1 MREIKRL
8 SISGPARIEQ
18 QRISIMKMVVFGS
31 LNIDKTYS
39 LEDFVRPGQTISASK
54 MEQFCGGKGFNQAIA
69 LRRAGNEVHFAG
81 AVGQDGAMLLET
93 LDRNGIHRDHVRVTG
108 GATGHA
114 IIQLD
119 KKGGNC
125 IIILAGANGEI
136 TEADVDNTL
145 ADFGKGDLIV
155 LQNEISCVP
164 YILRRAREKDMIV
177 AFNPSPYDARIADCD
192 LSCVDYLLV
201 NEVEGAG
208 MAGCTDADSIL
219 DTLHSRYPALS
230 IVLTLG
236 GDGSVYQDK
245 HGKRFSCGIHKV
257 NAVDTTA
264 AGDTFTGFFLSEL
277 LRHGDAARALHTAS
291 VAAGIAVS
299 RKGAEPSIPMIA
311 EVKMHS

>member
-1 MREIKRL
+1 
-8 SISGPARIEQ
+8 
-18 QRISIMKMVVFGS
+18 MKMVVFGS

-69 LRRAGNEVHFAG
+69 LRRAGNEVYFAG
-81 AVGQDGAMLLET
+81 AVGQDGGMLLEN
-93 LDRNGIHRDHVRVTG
+93 LDRNGIDRSCVKVTD

-119 KKGGNC
+119 KNGGNC

-136 TEADVDNTL
+136 TEADVEATL
-145 ADFGKGDLIV
+145 AHFGEGDLIV

-164 YILRRAREKDMIV
+164 YILRRAHEKGMIV
-177 AFNPSPYDARIADCD
+177 AFNPSPYDGKIADCD

-208 MAGCTDADSIL
+208 MAGCTDADAIL
-219 DTLHSRYPALS
+219 DTLHSRYPALN

-245 HGKRFSCGIHKV
+245 NGARFNCGVHKV
-257 NAVDTTA
+257 QAVDTTA
-264 AGDTFTGFFLSEL
+264 AGDTFTGFFLSGI
-277 LRHGDAARALHTAS
+277 LRHGDAQKALHTAS

-299 RKGAEPSIPMIA
+299 RKGAEPSIPLMA
-311 EVKMHS
+311 EVEKIVNG

>member
-1 MREIKRL
+1 M
-8 SISGPARIEQ
+8 Q
-18 QRISIMKMVVFGS
+18 MVVFGS

-39 LEDFVRPGQTISASK
+39 LEEFVRPGQTIAAKK

-69 LRRAGNEVHFAG
+69 LRRAGNAVHFAG
-81 AVGQDGAMLLET
+81 AVGQDGGMLLDA
-93 LDRNGIHRDHVRVTG
+93 LDRNGIDRRHVKITG

-119 KKGGNC
+119 RNGGNC

-136 TEADVDNTL
+136 TEAGADATL
-145 ADFGKGDLIV
+145 ANFGAGDLIV

-164 YILRRAREKDMIV
+164 YIIRRAHEKGMIV
-177 AFNPSPYDARIADCD
+177 AFNPSPYDDRIARCD

-201 NEVEGAG
+201 NEEEGAAMSG
-208 MAGCTDADSIL
+208 ETEPDVML
-219 DTLHSRYPALS
+219 DVLQRRYPGLS

-236 GDGSVYQDK
+236 GDGSVYQDRR
-245 HGKRFSCGIHKV
+245 GARFTCGVHRV
-257 NAVDTTA
+257 QAVDTTA

-277 LRHGDAARALHTAS
+277 LHHGDAEKALHIAS

-299 RKGAEPSIPMIA
+299 RKGAEPSIPTMA
-311 EVKMHS
+311 EVEAIL

>member
-1 MREIKRL
+1 
-8 SISGPARIEQ
+8 
-18 QRISIMKMVVFGS
+18 MKMVVFGS

-39 LEDFVRPGQTISASK
+39 LEDFVRPGQTISAKK

-81 AVGQDGAMLLET
+81 AVGQDGGMLLDT
-93 LDRNGIHRDHVRVTG
+93 LDQNGIDRSCVKVME

-119 KKGGNC
+119 AKGQNC

-136 TEADVDNTL
+136 TEADVDSTL
-145 ADFGKGDLIV
+145 AHFGAGDLIV

-164 YILRRAREKDMIV
+164 CIIRRAHEKGMIV
-177 AFNPSPYDARIADCD
+177 AFNPSPFDEKINGCD

-201 NEVEGAG
+201 NEVEGAA
-208 MAGCTDADSIL
+208 MAGCSDPDGIL
-219 DTLHSRYPALS
+219 DALHARYPHLNV
-230 IVLTLG
+230 VLTLG
-236 GDGSVYQDK
+236 GDGSVFQDK
-245 HGKRFSCGIHKV
+245 SGARFAGGIHKV
-257 NAVDTTA
+257 EAVDTTA

-277 LRHGDAARALHTAS
+277 LHDGDAEKALQVAA

-299 RKGAEPSIPMIA
+299 RKGAEPSIPLME
-311 EVKMHS
+311 EVKQVLKPHNDKMQKEKR

>member
-1 MREIKRL
+1 
-8 SISGPARIEQ
+8 
-18 QRISIMKMVVFGS
+18 MKMVVFGS
-31 LNIDKTYS
+31 LNIDKVYS
-39 LEDFVRPGQTISASK
+39 LEEFVRPGQTVSANK
-54 MEQFCGGKGFNQAIA
+54 MEEFCGGKGFNQGIA

-81 AVGQDGAMLLET
+81 AVGQDGGMLLQT
-93 LDRNGIHRDHVRVTG
+93 LDANGIDRSCVKVTS

-136 TEADVDNTL
+136 TGADVEATL
-145 ADFGKGDLIV
+145 SNFGAGDLIV

-164 YILRRAREKDMIV
+164 YILRRAREKGMIV
-177 AFNPSPYDARIADCD
+177 AFNPSPYDAKIAGCD

-208 MAGCTDADSIL
+208 MAGCTDADAIL
-219 DTLHSRYPALS
+219 DALHARYPALN

-245 HGKRFSCGIHKV
+245 HGARFTCGVHKV
-257 NAVDTTA
+257 EAVDTTA
-264 AGDTFTGFFLSEL
+264 AGDTFTGFFLSEI
-277 LRHGDAARALHTAS
+277 LRHGDAQKALRTAS

-299 RKGAEPSIPMIA
+299 RKGAEPSIPTMA
-311 EVKMHS
+311 EVEALL

>member
-1 MREIKRL
+1 
-8 SISGPARIEQ
+8 
-18 QRISIMKMVVFGS
+18 MKMVVFGS

-81 AVGQDGAMLLET
+81 AVGQDGGMLLEN
-93 LDRNGIHRDHVRVTG
+93 LDRNGIDRSCVKVTD

-119 KKGGNC
+119 KNGGNC

-136 TEADVDNTL
+136 TEADVEATL
-145 ADFGKGDLIV
+145 AHFGEGDLIV

-164 YILRRAREKDMIV
+164 YILRRAHEKGMIV
-177 AFNPSPYDARIADCD
+177 AFNPSPYDGKIADCD

-208 MAGCTDADSIL
+208 MAGCTDADAIL
-219 DTLHSRYPALS
+219 DALHSRYPALN
-230 IVLTLG
+230 IALTLG

-245 HGKRFSCGIHKV
+245 NGARFNCGVHKV
-257 NAVDTTA
+257 QAVDTTA
-264 AGDTFTGFFLSEL
+264 AGDTFTGFFLSGI
-277 LRHGDAARALHTAS
+277 LRHGDAQKALHTAS

-299 RKGAEPSIPMIA
+299 RKGAEPSIPLMA
-311 EVKMHS
+311 EVEKIVNG

>member
-1 MREIKRL
+1 
-8 SISGPARIEQ
+8 
-18 QRISIMKMVVFGS
+18 MKMVGFGS

-81 AVGQDGAMLLET
+81 AVGQDGGMLLEN
-93 LDRNGIHRDHVRVTG
+93 LDRNGIDRSCVKVTG
-108 GATGHA
+108 GTTGHA

-119 KKGGNC
+119 KNGGNC
-125 IIILAGANGEI
+125 IIILAGANGDI
-136 TEADVDNTL
+136 TESDVEATL
-145 ADFGKGDLIV
+145 AHFGEGNLIV

-164 YILRRAREKDMIV
+164 YILRRAHEKGMIV
-177 AFNPSPYDARIADCD
+177 AFNPSPYDGKIADCD
-192 LSCVDYLLV
+192 LSCENYLIV

-208 MAGCTDADSIL
+208 MAGCTDADAIL
-219 DTLHSRYPALS
+219 DTLHSRYPALN

-245 HGKRFSCGIHKV
+245 NGARFNCGVHKV
-257 NAVDTTA
+257 QAVDTTA
-264 AGDTFTGFFLSEL
+264 AGDTFTGFFLSGI
-277 LRHGDAARALHTAS
+277 LRHGDVQKALHTAS

-299 RKGAEPSIPMIA
+299 RKGAEPSIPLMA
-311 EVKMHS
+311 EVEKIVNG

>member
-1 MREIKRL
+1 
-8 SISGPARIEQ
+8 
-18 QRISIMKMVVFGS
+18 MKMVVFGS

-39 LEDFVRPGQTISASK
+39 LEDFVRPGQTISAHK

-69 LRRAGNEVHFAG
+69 LRRAGNEVCFAG
-81 AVGQDGAMLLET
+81 AVGQDGQMLLDK
-93 LDRNGIHRDHVRVTG
+93 LDANGIDRTCVKVTG

-136 TEADVDNTL
+136 TEAD
-145 ADFGKGDLIV
+145 ADAALEHFSAGDLIV

-164 YILRRAREKDMIV
+164 YIIRKAHEKGMIV
-177 AFNPSPYDARIADCD
+177 AFNPSPYDAKIADCD
-192 LSCVDYLLV
+192 LGAVDYLLV
-201 NEVEGAG
+201 NEVEGACMSG
-208 MAGCTDADSIL
+208 ETEPDAIL
-219 DTLHSRYPALS
+219 NALHSRYPALN

-236 GDGSVYQDK
+236 GDGSVYQTRT
-245 HGKRFSCGIHKV
+245 GERFSCGVHKV
-257 NAVDTTA
+257 EAVDTTA

-277 LRHGDAARALHTAS
+277 LHHGDAPKALHTAA

-299 RKGAEPSIPMIA
+299 RKGAEPSIPMMN
-311 EVKMHS
+311 EVAATL

>member
-1 MREIKRL
+1 
-8 SISGPARIEQ
+8 
-18 QRISIMKMVVFGS
+18 MKMVVFGS

-81 AVGQDGAMLLET
+81 AVGQDGGMLLEN
-93 LDRNGIHRDHVRVTG
+93 LDRNGIDRSCVKVTD

-119 KKGGNC
+119 KNGGNC

-136 TEADVDNTL
+136 TEADVEATL
-145 ADFGKGDLIV
+145 AHFGEGDLIV

-164 YILRRAREKDMIV
+164 YILRRAHEKGMIV
-177 AFNPSPYDARIADCD
+177 AFNPSPYDGKIADCD

-208 MAGCTDADSIL
+208 MAGCTDADAIL
-219 DTLHSRYPALS
+219 DTLHSRYPALN

-245 HGKRFSCGIHKV
+245 NGARFNCGVHKV
-257 NAVDTTA
+257 QAVDTTA
-264 AGDTFTGFFLSEL
+264 AGDTFTGFFLSGI
-277 LRHGDAARALHTAS
+277 LRHGDAQKALHTAS

-299 RKGAEPSIPMIA
+299 RKGAEPSIPLMA
-311 EVKMHS
+311 EVEKIVNG

>member
-1 MREIKRL
+1 
-8 SISGPARIEQ
+8 
-18 QRISIMKMVVFGS
+18 MKMVVFGS

-54 MEQFCGGKGFNQAIA
+54 MEQFCGGQGFNQAIA

-81 AVGQDGAMLLET
+81 AVGQDGVMLLEN
-93 LDRNGIHRDHVRVTG
+93 LDRNGINRDHVKVTD

-119 KKGGNC
+119 RKGGNC

-136 TEADVDNTL
+136 TEADVESTL
-145 ADFGKGDLIV
+145 ADFGEGDLIV

-164 YILRRAREKDMIV
+164 YILRRAHEKGMIV
-177 AFNPSPYDARIADCD
+177 AFNPSPYDAKIADCD

-208 MAGCTDADSIL
+208 MSGYSDPDSIL
-219 DTLHSRYPALS
+219 DELRTRYPALN

-236 GDGSVYQDK
+236 GDGSVYQAKD
-245 HGKRFSCGIHKV
+245 GARYFCGVHKV
-257 NAVDTTA
+257 EAVDTTA
-264 AGDTFTGFFLSEL
+264 AGDTFTGFFLSEIL
-277 LRHGDAARALHTAS
+277 HHGDAAKALHTAA

-299 RKGAEPSIPMIA
+299 RKGAEPSIPMLT
-311 EVKMHS
+311 EVNMHC

>member
-1 MREIKRL
+1 
-8 SISGPARIEQ
+8 
-18 QRISIMKMVVFGS
+18 MKMVVFGS

-69 LRRAGNEVHFAG
+69 LRRAGNEVFFAG
-81 AVGQDGAMLLET
+81 AVGQDGGMLLET
-93 LDRNGIHRDHVRVTG
+93 LDHNGINRDHVKITS

-119 KKGGNC
+119 KMGGNC

-136 TEADVDNTL
+136 TENDVESTL
-145 ADFGKGDLIV
+145 ANFGEGDLIV
-155 LQNEISCVP
+155 LQNEVSCVP
-164 YILRRAREKDMIV
+164 YILRRAREKGMIV
-177 AFNPSPYDARIADCD
+177 AFNPSPYDAKIADCD

-208 MAGCTDADSIL
+208 MAGCTEADAIL
-219 DTLHSRYPALS
+219 DTLHNRYPALN

-245 HGKRFSCGIHKV
+245 HGVRFNCGIHKV
-257 NAVDTTA
+257 EAVDTTA
-264 AGDTFTGFFLSEL
+264 AGDTFTGFFLSEIL
-277 LRHGDAARALHTAS
+277 QHGDAAKALRTAS

-299 RKGAEPSIPMIA
+299 RKGAEPSIPTMETVTTELSNA
-311 EVKMHS
+311 K

>member
-1 MREIKRL
+1 
-8 SISGPARIEQ
+8 
-18 QRISIMKMVVFGS
+18 MKMVVFGS

-81 AVGQDGAMLLET
+81 AVGQDGGMLLEN
-93 LDRNGIHRDHVRVTG
+93 LDRNGIDRSCVKVTD

-119 KKGGNC
+119 KNGGNC

-136 TEADVDNTL
+136 TEADVEATL
-145 ADFGKGDLIV
+145 AHFGEGDLIV

-164 YILRRAREKDMIV
+164 YILRRAHEKGMIV
-177 AFNPSPYDARIADCD
+177 AFNPSPYDGKIADCD

-208 MAGCTDADSIL
+208 MAGCTDADAIL
-219 DTLHSRYPALS
+219 DALHSRYPALN

-245 HGKRFSCGIHKV
+245 NGARFNCGVHKV
-257 NAVDTTA
+257 QAVDTTA
-264 AGDTFTGFFLSEL
+264 AGDTFTGFFLSGI
-277 LRHGDAARALHTAS
+277 LRHGDAQKALHTAS

-299 RKGAEPSIPMIA
+299 RKGAEPSIPLMA
-311 EVKMHS
+311 EVEKVVNG

>member
-1 MREIKRL
+1 
-8 SISGPARIEQ
+8 
-18 QRISIMKMVVFGS
+18 MKMVVFGS
-31 LNIDKTYS
+31 LNIDKVYS
-39 LEDFVRPGQTISASK
+39 LEEFVRPGQTISAAG

-81 AVGQDGAMLLET
+81 AVGQDGAMLLDT
-93 LDRNGIHRDHVRVTG
+93 LDCNGIDRSCVKVTD

-136 TEADVDNTL
+136 TESDVDSTL
-145 ADFGKGDLIV
+145 SNFGGGDLIV

-164 YILRRAREKDMIV
+164 YILRRAKEKGMIV
-177 AFNPSPYDARIADCD
+177 AFNPSPYDAKIADCD

-208 MAGCTDADSIL
+208 MAGCTEPDAIL
-219 DTLHSRYPALS
+219 DTLHSRYPALN

-236 GDGSVYQDK
+236 GDGSVYQSK
-245 HGKRFSCGIHKV
+245 NGARCQCGVHKV
-257 NAVDTTA
+257 EAVDTTA
-264 AGDTFTGFFLSEL
+264 AGDTFTGFFLSGI
-277 LRHGDAARALHTAS
+277 LRHGDAQKALRTAS

-299 RKGAEPSIPMIA
+299 RKGAEPSIPMMA
-311 EVKMHS
+311 EVEKLL